1 MMADYELKRC
11 PFCGKYPKVD
21 ASSGMIPRFIIKCE
35 CGATIDSYSTKGRSG
50 AIEAWNS
57 RIYENKLPIM
67 FVEDGSVDID
77 EVKKLSVNVV
87 IYRQGAPLPQIVKVK
102 E

>member
-1 MMADYELKRC
+1 MANNRRKFIVRC

-35 CGATIDSYSTKGRSG
+35 CGATIDSYSVQGRSG

-77 EVKKLSVNVV
+77 EVKKVTCKCSNLQARSSASANC
-87 IYRQGAPLPQIVKVK
+87 
-102 E
+102 